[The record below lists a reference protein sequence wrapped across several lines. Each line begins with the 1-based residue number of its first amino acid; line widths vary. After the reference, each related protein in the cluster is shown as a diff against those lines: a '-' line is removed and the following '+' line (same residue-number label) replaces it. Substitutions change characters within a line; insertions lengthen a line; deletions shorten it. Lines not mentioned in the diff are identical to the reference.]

1 METMNSTD
9 NPPGAPVSPEG
20 GEEDDQPVQWNLSFL
35 VPIIGIALIAI
46 AFTAGFMELYT
57 WLIEAIWYNDFV
69 MSNRWII
76 PVGVLFFSLLV
87 GLCEK
92 YLHAPT
98 VIHGGFTEVLKSG
111 KLETDYRIFPGAFFS
126 SIFSLLSGASI
137 GPEGTITI
145 LVGQVSAWVRDRFR
159 IAQESPTLHL
169 GFDVAALASA
179 FNGIIG
185 NPFFTGVLATE
196 YQIGK
201 KNVSTF
207 LLWNLVAGIVGYLF
221 YLSLGLPSFSSMILF
236 PTVTALEP
244 LMVLYAIILGVA
256 GALLA
261 LFAGLSM
268 KGIGGIMERAFG
280 DRVFPRILTA
290 GVIIAAVGYF
300 LPALLFSGE
309 TQIHL
314 ILEDPA
320 AVGVAMLFLY
330 AILKILLL
338 ALSFKSGFIGG
349 PIFPVLFSSTMFGL
363 ALSLIFPSVPVTIF
377 VLCIEAGAFALA
389 LGAPL
394 TAIILVLVVSNPG
407 SIMMVLVATSATT
420 ALILGAL
427 MNQMKARRTPKTAMP
442 VAQPA

>member
-1 METMNSTD
+1 MNSPE
-9 NPPGAPVSPEG
+9 NPAGAPVSPEPRT
-20 GEEDDQPVQWNLSFL
+20 EAEQQLQWNLSFL

-46 AFTAGFMELYT
+46 VFTAGFMELYT
-57 WLIEAIWYNDFV
+57 WLTKVIWFNDFV
-69 MSNRWII
+69 MSNRWTI
-76 PVGVLFFSLLV
+76 PVGILFFSLMV
-87 GLCEK
+87 GLSQK

-98 VIHGGFTEVLKSG
+98 VIHGGFVESMTKGEV
-111 KLETDYRIFPGAFFS
+111 ETNYRIFPGAFLS
-126 SIFSLLSGASI
+126 SLFSLLSGACI

-145 LVGQVSAWVRDRFR
+145 LVSQVSGWIRDKFR
-159 IAQESPTLHL
+159 IAQESKPLHL
-169 GFDVAALASA
+169 GFDMAALASA

-201 KNVSTF
+201 KHAFTF
-207 LLWNLVAGIVGYLF
+207 LIWNLVAGIVGYLF
-221 YLSLGLPSFSSMILF
+221 YLSLGLPSFSSMIPF
-236 PTVTALEP
+236 PEVDTLQP
-244 LMVLYAIILGVA
+244 LMVLYAIILGIA

-261 LFAGLSM
+261 VFAGLSM
-268 KGIGGIMERAFG
+268 KGIGGILERVFG
-280 DRVFPRILTA
+280 DRVFPRIMTA
-290 GVIIAAVGYF
+290 AVIIAAVGYF

-314 ILEDPA
+314 ILENPA
-320 AVGVAMLFLY
+320 AVGVTMLFLY

-338 ALSFKSGFIGG
+338 ALSFKSGYIGG

-363 ALSLIFPSVPVTIF
+363 ALSLLFPSVPVTIF

-407 SIMMVLVATSATT
+407 SIMMALVTTSAAT
-420 ALILGAL
+420 ALVLGAL
-427 MNQMKARRTPKTAMP
+427 MTQMKARRTPKPATP

>member
-1 METMNSTD
+1 MH
-9 NPPGAPVSPEG
+9 NPEDPSGAPVPPESRS
-20 GEEDDQPVQWNLSFL
+20 EDDQPVQWNLSFL
-35 VPIIGIALIAI
+35 VPIIGIALVAI
-46 AFTAGFMELYT
+46 VFTAGFMYLYT
-57 WLIEAIWYNDFV
+57 WLTEVIWYNDFV
-69 MSNRWII
+69 LSNRWTI
-76 PVGVLFFSLLV
+76 PLGVLFFSLLV
-87 GLCEK
+87 GLSRK
-92 YLHAPT
+92 YLLAPT
-98 VIHGGFTEVLKSG
+98 VIHGGFVEALKEG
-111 KLETDYRIFPGAFFS
+111 KLETDYRIFPGAFLS
-126 SIFSLLSGASI
+126 SIFSLLSGACI

-145 LVGQVSAWVRDRFR
+145 LVGQISGWVRDRFR
-159 IAQESPTLHL
+159 IAQESGTLHP
-169 GFDVAALASA
+169 GFDTAALASA

-207 LLWNLVAGIVGYLF
+207 LIWNLVAGIVGYLF
-221 YLSLGLPSFSSMILF
+221 YLSLGLPSFSSMIPF
-236 PTVTALEP
+236 PPVDALQP
-244 LMVLYAIILGVA
+244 LMVLYAIILGVV
-256 GALLA
+256 GTLLA

-268 KGIGGIMERAFG
+268 KGIGEIMERAFG

-309 TQIHL
+309 MQIHL

-338 ALSFKSGFIGG
+338 ALSFKSGYIGG
-349 PIFPVLFSSTMFGL
+349 PIFPVLFSSTMLGL
-363 ALSLIFPSVPVTIF
+363 ALSLMFPSVPVAIF

-427 MNQMKARRTPKTAMP
+427 MTQMKARRSQKPAMP

>member
-1 METMNSTD
+1 MNSPE
-9 NPPGAPVSPEG
+9 NPAGAPVSPEPRT
-20 GEEDDQPVQWNLSFL
+20 EAEQQLQWNLSFL

-46 AFTAGFMELYT
+46 VFTAGFMELYT
-57 WLIEAIWYNDFV
+57 WLTEAIWFNDFV
-69 MSNRWII
+69 MSNRWTI
-76 PVGVLFFSLLV
+76 PVGILFFSLLV
-87 GLCEK
+87 GLSQK

-98 VIHGGFTEVLKSG
+98 VIHGGFVESMTKGEVA
-111 KLETDYRIFPGAFFS
+111 TNYRIFPGAFLS
-126 SIFSLLSGASI
+126 SLFSLLSGACI

-145 LVGQVSAWVRDRFR
+145 LVSQVSGWIRDKFR
-159 IAQESPTLHL
+159 IAQESKPLHL
-169 GFDVAALASA
+169 GFDMAALASA

-201 KNVSTF
+201 KHAFTF
-207 LLWNLVAGIVGYLF
+207 LIWNLVAGIVGYLF
-221 YLSLGLPSFSSMILF
+221 YLSLGLPSFSSMIPF
-236 PTVTALEP
+236 PEVDTLQP
-244 LMVLYAIILGVA
+244 LMVLYAIILGIA

-261 LFAGLSM
+261 VFAGLSM
-268 KGIGGIMERAFG
+268 KGIGGILERVFG
-280 DRVFPRILTA
+280 DRVFPRIMTA
-290 GVIIAAVGYF
+290 AVIIAAVGYF

-314 ILEDPA
+314 ILENPA
-320 AVGVAMLFLY
+320 AVGVTMLFLY

-338 ALSFKSGFIGG
+338 ALSFKSGYIGG

-363 ALSLIFPSVPVTIF
+363 ALSLLFPSVPVTIF

-407 SIMMVLVATSATT
+407 SIMMALVTTSAAT
-420 ALILGAL
+420 ALVLGAL
-427 MNQMKARRTPKTAMP
+427 MTQMKARRTPKPATP
-442 VAQPA
+442 VAQSA